1 MVNITFNP
9 QNFELEITGHA
20 GQDEKG
26 KDIVCSALSM
36 LFYTLADSLNKS
48 EHMLKKHPII
58 KMDDGNGYIKCKPRK
73 EYQANITLMYWTI
86 LNGFQLLADEYGDYI
101 SMNILGGNHKS

>member
-9 QNFELEITGHA
+9 QNLELEVTGHA

-58 KMDDGNGYIKCKPRK
+58 KMEDGNGYIKCKPRK

-86 LNGFQLLADEYGDYI
+86 LNGFQLLAEEYPEYI
-101 SMNILGGNHKS
+101 EFKVGGKEQ